1 LADTGESDS
10 PWNFYAAKAGHIS
23 IVDILLQ
30 RRIDITAADVGYAL
44 QSAAEGGHTN
54 IVDILDILDICPYRF
69 ISALLRAADKGHTSS
84 VDILLKRHSYMAS
97 YKVGMTLF
105 FASIGGKS
113 STFILL
119 LQRLIYINVRYFGK
133 NLIMKIIMM
142 IRTEDS
148 DADDYFDA
156 PIPI

>member
-1 LADTGESDS
+1 
-10 PWNFYAAKAGHIS
+10 
-23 IVDILLQ
+23 
-30 RRIDITAADVGYAL
+30 
-44 QSAAEGGHTN
+44 
-54 IVDILDILDICPYRF
+54 
-69 ISALLRAADKGHTSS
+69 
-84 VDILLKRHSYMAS
+84 MAS